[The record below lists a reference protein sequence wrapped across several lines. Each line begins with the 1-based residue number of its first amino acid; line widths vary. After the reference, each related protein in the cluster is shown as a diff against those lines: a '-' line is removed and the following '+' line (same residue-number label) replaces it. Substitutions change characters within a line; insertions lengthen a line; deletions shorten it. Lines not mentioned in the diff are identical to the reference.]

1 MMTTFTGNGYRIT
14 FLTSRL
20 VRLEYQE
27 ENHFEDELTT
37 CVRCRNFPEVEVVC
51 QRGAQGMELDTE
63 HLHIVYNEGPFSTHG
78 LSISVKGGLTVY
90 HSTWRYGEA
99 FTTLGGTARN
109 HAHSRR
115 NTGRCRLLVAG

>member
-27 ENHFEDELTT
+27 ENRFEDELTT

-51 QRGAQGMELDTE
+51 QR
-63 HLHIVYNEGPFSTHG
+63 
-78 LSISVKGGLTVY
+78 
-90 HSTWRYGEA
+90 
-99 FTTLGGTARN
+99 
-109 HAHSRR
+109 
-115 NTGRCRLLVAG
+115 